1 MMTLLR
7 VPGDA
12 PATWLPRR
20 LVLVLVFA
28 LVAVAVPAPAAAH
41 AQLVGSSPKT
51 DEVLAASPTEVTL
64 EFNEDLIEIGSTLLV
79 VDAAQNNLVSNVEL
93 EGRHVRAALAEELSE
108 GSYEVRWR
116 VVSADG
122 HPISGRIPFA
132 VGAPGDPVPAAG
144 EDATSDPEAAEQ
156 TTADGPRVPRALVV
170 AVLGAVA
177 GLVLWWAVGGVR
189 SASLPRKGSRS
200 KQRNLDQD

>member
-7 VPGDA
+7 VAGAA

-20 LVLVLVFA
+20 LAVVLVLV
-28 LVAVAVPAPAAAH
+28 LVAVAVPAPAVAH
-41 AQLVGSSPKT
+41 AQLVGSSPKA
-51 DEVLAASPTEVTL
+51 DEVLATSPTEVTL

-79 VDAAQNNLVSNVEL
+79 VDAAQNNLANDVEL

-108 GSYEVRWR
+108 GSYEIRWR

-144 EDATSDPEAAEQ
+144 EDTTSDLEAAEQ
-156 TTADGPRVPRALVV
+156 TAADGPRVPRALVV

-177 GLVLWWAVGGVR
+177 GLLLWWAVGGVR
-189 SASLPRKGSRS
+189 SASPPRNDSRS
-200 KQRNLDQD
+200 KQRNIDQH